1 MFLTWNLLSS
11 IGFTHHYEILL
22 KTSDIAERLFY
33 IRHCATEFWSVEK
46 LRYYLNEKSYFKQ
59 AVANNFNQTIT
70 NVNYRKRAIQSFK
83 DEYLLDFINIEDIDE
98 IDERVIENQIIQNI
112 KKFIMALGSNF
123 SFLGN
128 QYRLIVDE
136 QEYFIDLL
144 FFNRHLQALVAIELK
159 RGEFKPEYAGKL
171 NF

>member
-1 MFLTWNLLSS
+1 MFLTWNLLQVSDS
-11 IGFTHHYEILL
+11 HTIMKYFL
-22 KTSDIAERLFY
+22 KTSDVEERLFY

-46 LRYYLNEKSYFKQ
+46 LRYYLNEKFYFKQ

-112 KKFIMALGSNF
+112 KKFYHGTRF
-123 SFLGN
+123 
-128 QYRLIVDE
+128 
-136 QEYFIDLL
+136 
-144 FFNRHLQALVAIELK
+144 
-159 RGEFKPEYAGKL
+159 
-171 NF
+171 